1 MKEQTVAG
9 GSGVDELEVPV
20 VLGLREG
27 HDGVQEDTAG
37 SMARTASSIA
47 SWHGEGEQPEVRRR
61 EERSGRRRR
70 RRLAANKKEWRGQGG
85 AARQG
90 GEDGAEREA
99 REPLASPESEK
110 HGGGRAQLR

>member
-1 MKEQTVAG
+1 MAG

-47 SWHGEGEQPEVRRR
+47 SWHGEDARPEWY
-61 EERSGRRRR
+61 GRP
-70 RRLAANKKEWRGQGG
+70 ASSCRG
-85 AARQG
+85 
-90 GEDGAEREA
+90 
-99 REPLASPESEK
+99 
-110 HGGGRAQLR
+110 

>member
-9 GSGVDELEVPV
+9 GSGMDELEVPV

-61 EERSGRRRR
+61 EERSGRR
-70 RRLAANKKEWRGQGG
+70 
-85 AARQG
+85 
-90 GEDGAEREA
+90 
-99 REPLASPESEK
+99 
-110 HGGGRAQLR
+110 